1 VQNFFNRVFNVRS
14 GEAGLVVVMGLLLL
28 GNNVA
33 RQMSGIVGIS
43 DLINTGGVNQTLL
56 VNFIN
61 GFLIFFTA
69 LAISQIVDR
78 FHRIELLKWTCFT
91 FAMVF
96 LLLRVVSIF
105 NVSVKL
111 IAALIYLMSQQ
122 QWLVFPMFFW
132 VLANDIFE
140 VAQAKRLIPVIGSWS
155 FVGKLIGI
163 GLTLLPGLLFRLG
176 WLANGELTL
185 EMVMLANVSFY
196 LIAFLL
202 ISMRLQH
209 VRLRERSSE
218 PQTVR
223 QNLSEGWSFVRE
235 VPSFSY
241 LLMAVI
247 AVSVCDVMLEFRFF
261 AAAKGEITDSAR
273 YKEFYSLYLL
283 AAAVLS
289 FAIQSFV
296 TSHLMQRIQIKNS
309 FLAQPL
315 MALGATTAMLA
326 SPGVISA
333 SISSLLLK
341 VSRNTVDE
349 ATRKAY
355 QGFVPEERRG
365 RVALFTDNYAPAI
378 GMILASAITGLVVY
392 AGIQTGFDYA
402 FYIYL
407 GISALVALFALWAV
421 LRLRKVYESS
431 FMNWRLKRR
440 KRAVEVLKKLEF

>member
-1 VQNFFNRVFNVRS
+1 MQNFLNRVFNIRS
-14 GEAGLVVVMGLLLL
+14 GEVSLVIVMSLLLL
-28 GNNVA
+28 GNTVA

-61 GFLIFFTA
+61 GILIFLTA
-69 LAISQIVDR
+69 LVISQIVDR
-78 FHRIELLKWTCFT
+78 FDRIELLKWTCFS

-96 LLLRVVSIF
+96 LVLRVVSIF
-105 NVSVKL
+105 NISVKFT
-111 IAALIYLMSQQ
+111 AALIYLMSQQ

-163 GLTLLPGLLFRLG
+163 GLTLLPALFFRLG

-185 EMVMLANVSFY
+185 EMVMLVNVSFY
-196 LIAFLL
+196 LLAFLL
-202 ISMRLQH
+202 ISIRLQK
-209 VRLRERSSE
+209 VSLRERPKESQSVKE
-218 PQTVR
+218 
-223 QNLSEGWSFVRE
+223 NLSEGWSFVRE

-241 LLMAVI
+241 LLLAVI
-247 AVSVCDVMLEFRFF
+247 AVSACDVILEFRFF
-261 AAAKGEITDSAR
+261 VVAKGEITDAIR
-273 YKEFYSLYLL
+273 YKEFYSWYLL
-283 AAAVLS
+283 VAAVLS
-289 FAIQSFV
+289 FIIQSFV
-296 TSHLMQRIQIKNS
+296 TSRMMQRIQIKNS
-309 FLAQPL
+309 FLVQPL
-315 MALGATTAMLA
+315 MAMGTTLAMFA
-326 SPGVISA
+326 SPGVIST

-378 GMILASAITGLVVY
+378 GMVLASAVTG
-392 AGIQTGFDYA
+392 
-402 FYIYL
+402 
-407 GISALVALFALWAV
+407 
-421 LRLRKVYESS
+421 
-431 FMNWRLKRR
+431 
-440 KRAVEVLKKLEF
+440 